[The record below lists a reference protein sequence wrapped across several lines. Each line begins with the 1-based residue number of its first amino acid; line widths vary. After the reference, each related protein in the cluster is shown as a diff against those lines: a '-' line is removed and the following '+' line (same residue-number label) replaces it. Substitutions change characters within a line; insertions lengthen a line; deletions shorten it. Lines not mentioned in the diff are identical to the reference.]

1 MRRIARAAPARIIY
15 VSCNPTTLARD
26 LVELEPFGYRVSV
39 VQPLDL
45 FPQTYHV
52 ETVVA
57 LDRHAILADSVPP
70 SVREP
75 E

>member
-1 MRRIARAAPARIIY
+1 
-15 VSCNPTTLARD
+15 
-26 LVELEPFGYRVSV
+26 VELEPFGYRISV

-57 LDRHAILADSVPP
+57 LDRHAILTPSVPP
-70 SVREP
+70 SACEP

>member
-57 LDRHAILADSVPP
+57 LDRHAMVSDSVPP
-70 SVREP
+70 SARES